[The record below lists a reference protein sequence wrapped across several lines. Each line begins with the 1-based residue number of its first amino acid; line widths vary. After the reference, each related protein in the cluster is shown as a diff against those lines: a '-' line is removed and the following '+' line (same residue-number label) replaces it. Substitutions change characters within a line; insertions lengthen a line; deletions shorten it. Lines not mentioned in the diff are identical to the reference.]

1 MRRSAEWVK
10 LRRRLVGV
18 VFLLVFALL
27 IWFSLALYNKQFTP
41 VSMVTLYT
49 DSVGNEMHL
58 GAEVMVRGVQVG
70 EVRSISADGTG
81 ARLELAIQPS
91 MVSELPA
98 NVTAEMVPTTLFG
111 ERYVDLL
118 IPATPS
124 TVRLTAG
131 SVIRQDHSADAV
143 EVEQVL
149 NNLLPL
155 LQASE
160 PDKLSIILTAIAQG
174 LHGRGKELGQTL
186 VTLDSVLRRYNPH
199 LAALD
204 TDIRELAGV
213 ARTLNQASPN
223 LLQALDNFT
232 VTSRTLTSE
241 RASFAALYAT
251 VTTASNDIHAF
262 VGANSGNIIRLS
274 TDSTASLQI
283 LARYSPEFPCVLKDL
298 VNFEPA
304 ANKLLGKGTKQPGLH
319 VQANVVPEY
328 VTARYLPNVDTP
340 KYGDNLGPH
349 CYSVPFK
356 GITLNDG
363 TTPLSGGPVAQGTGS
378 GSDQG
383 TSAGAGVHRGAGA
396 DLHRGQTSAGADRGT
411 SAGGAA
417 AASKRRPL
425 GPTAGV
431 ASRTAASTAQPRANG
446 GHHPPTTASPQR
458 PPWAGAAP
466 TATTTAIAGSPLE
479 GELVRELTGLAFD
492 TSPQQVPAWSSLL
505 LAPLFRG
512 TTVNLV
518 TRP

>member
-1 MRRSAEWVK
+1 
-10 LRRRLVGV
+10 V

-27 IWFSLALYNKQFTP
+27 IWFSLALYHKQFTP
-41 VSMVTLYT
+41 VSTVTLYT
-49 DSVGNEMHL
+49 DSVGNEMHI
-58 GAEVMVRGVQVG
+58 GAGVMLRGVQVG

-81 ARLELAIQPS
+81 ARLELAIQPG
-91 MVSELPA
+91 MVPQLPA
-98 NVTAEMVPTTLFG
+98 NVTAEMIPTTLFG

-118 IPATPS
+118 IPAQPATA
-124 TVRLTAG
+124 RLTAG

-174 LHGRGKELGQTL
+174 LQGRGKELGQTL

-213 ARTLNQASPN
+213 ARTLNQASPS
-223 LLQALDNFT
+223 LLQALDDFT

-251 VTTASNDIHAF
+251 VTTASNDLHAF

-328 VTARYLPNVDTP
+328 VNARYLPNVDTP

-363 TTPLSGGPVAQGTGS
+363 TSPISSGAGGS
-378 GSDQG
+378 NGAA
-383 TSAGAGVHRGAGA
+383 SAGAGVHRSASAGAGV
-396 DLHRGQTSAGADRGT
+396 HRSASAGADRAA

-425 GPTAGV
+425 GPSAGV

-466 TATTTAIAGSPLE
+466 TATTTAAAPTATTTAIAGSPLE
-479 GELVRELTGLAFD
+479 GELVRELTGLALD
-492 TSPQQVPAWSSLL
+492 RSPERVPAWSSLL